1 MLENISSMFWTLLMC
16 QGVRKIKL
24 IEEICLKRILKL
36 KEIFFFIDKLWEKKC
51 KRIFFLL
58 EISFT
63 IWNIIEAYERNI
75 SHLEALKWPGPIKVL
90 SDGKPFLLLNKW
102 FCPKNQKHLRA
113 PALCSGLIKVV
124 PQRSDHLSFS
134 CNFAYPR

>member
-16 QGVRKIKL
+16 QGVNKIKL
-24 IEEICLKRILKL
+24 IEEIGLKRILKL
-36 KEIFFFIDKLWEKKC
+36 KEIFFYWQIMREKMQEN
-51 KRIFFLL
+51 FFLL

-90 SDGKPFLLLNKW
+90 SDGKTFLLLNKW

-113 PALCSGLIKVV
+113 PALCAGLIKVV